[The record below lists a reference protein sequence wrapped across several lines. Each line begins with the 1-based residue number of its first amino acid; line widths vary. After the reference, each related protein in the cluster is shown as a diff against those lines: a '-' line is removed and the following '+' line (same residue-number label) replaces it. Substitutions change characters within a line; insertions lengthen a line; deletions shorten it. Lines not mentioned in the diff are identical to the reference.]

1 MYVAFFV
8 LPQYE
13 KGLLTHLFINDDGET
28 HPTRSPSSEMDEVAD
43 DPEGT
48 DSDEEEAGG
57 FDEEEGGSNEEQ
69 GDFNK
74 EGGLSGKEEV
84 AKDGDLE
91 RRGEDVDGVVC
102 MERQKVSEEC
112 EMPGMWDDFGSVR
125 NSEHSGLEH
134 VPITQEEPSIIDSV
148 SPND

>member
-1 MYVAFFV
+1 
-8 LPQYE
+8 
-13 KGLLTHLFINDDGET
+13 
-28 HPTRSPSSEMDEVAD
+28 
-43 DPEGT
+43 
-48 DSDEEEAGG
+48 
-57 FDEEEGGSNEEQ
+57 
-69 GDFNK
+69 
-74 EGGLSGKEEV
+74 V

-134 VPITQEEPSIIDSV
+134 VPITQEEPPIIDSV